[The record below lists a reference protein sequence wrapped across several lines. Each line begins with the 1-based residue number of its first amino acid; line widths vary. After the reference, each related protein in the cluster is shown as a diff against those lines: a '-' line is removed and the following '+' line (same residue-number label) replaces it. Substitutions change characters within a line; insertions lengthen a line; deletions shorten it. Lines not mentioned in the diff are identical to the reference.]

1 LLLLIDGVSHGMTA
15 LAAAYLLFSAF
26 IALSWHDNAL
36 ERLVPDWVS
45 RQIYPIDKT
54 NLDVLRFVHFLAVA
68 WLVRLLV
75 PIHATFLN
83 WPIWQ
88 PLRRCGEASLL
99 IFCLGTF
106 LALSG
111 RVIVDHY
118 DDSILP
124 QIGVSIAG
132 IAIMCLAAYAAA
144 WFKVSGPRVTE
155 RTPTSALERQTATA
169 EVLRVISQS
178 PIDVQQAFD
187 AIAESTARLCQA
199 ELCHVYRFDGE
210 LIHYMA
216 THGQSPEVSEAL
228 R

>member
-1 LLLLIDGVSHGMTA
+1 MTA

-26 IALSWHDNAL
+26 IALSWHHNAL

-54 NLDVLRFVHFLAVA
+54 NLDLLRFVHFLAVA

-75 PIHATFLN
+75 PIDAPFLN

-111 RVIVDHY
+111 QVIVDHY
-118 DDSILP
+118 DDSILS
-124 QIGVSIAG
+124 QFGVSIAG

-155 RTPTSALERQTATA
+155 RTPTSAK
-169 EVLRVISQS
+169 V
-178 PIDVQQAFD
+178 D
-187 AIAESTARLCQA
+187 A
-199 ELCHVYRFDGE
+199 
-210 LIHYMA
+210 
-216 THGQSPEVSEAL
+216 
-228 R
+228 